1 MSRNTADISGALELL
16 REGLGPFVAR
26 EVQHR
31 APRDRIEKFISSKHR
46 RVRDKLRNR
55 PVFEWEVSIL
65 LDLMNQLWDN
75 VFARTLEPMERNFV
89 VELLSWRNNSAH
101 QEPVDEDRFFD
112 TAVRLLRA
120 VEAETQAAEVARLRE
135 SRRAANAP
143 TERVRGSAVAQS
155 HGPAY
160 RPPLPFGAGVASGR
174 DSSLRTG
181 ELRHAVARIR
191 QRNACHPRWRR
202 RARNGAAP
210 SYAQCLQRLGR
221 PQVPRPSQPR
231 SRMPR
236 RPAPEH
242 DNHVLLPSKLTR
254 KIGSGP
260 PASALVV

>member
-160 RPPLPFGAGVASGR
+160 RPPSRSVPVSQADEIRRYALENYVMPWRESGNETLAIRAGDVEREMALRQATPNVCSALEGR
-174 DSSLRTG
+174 KFQDQANLVLVCREG
-181 ELRHAVARIR
+181 
-191 QRNACHPRWRR
+191 
-202 RARNGAAP
+202 
-210 SYAQCLQRLGR
+210 
-221 PQVPRPSQPR
+221 
-231 SRMPR
+231 PR
-236 RPAPEH
+236 R
-242 DNHVLLPSKLTR
+242 STTTTYYYR
-254 KIGSGP
+254 QS
-260 PASALVV
+260 